1 MKKQLIASL
10 CLGMLASCSG
20 DGPGEDVV
28 KDIYLKRI
36 KNLETSSIK
45 ISSFDIEEETLLKN
59 RSLKD
64 PLDNV
69 RMRYKMSLSLVA
81 SEDCKLNIEEVPS
94 GYESRGLRVVATGP
108 YFQVYNCLSEN
119 NFQKL
124 LAKEK
129 EQLEAKIGKTNH
141 KSCSSFSMACR
152 PRVFTKEE
160 IAKQFETRKAE
171 LLSKYNRTVK
181 KGEEVFSGKQKLV
194 INSGK
199 GGNDTKNWK
208 IEKIA
213 NI

>member
-1 MKKQLIASL
+1 MKKQLVASL
-10 CLGMLASCSG
+10 CLALFSSCSG
-20 DGPGEDVV
+20 DGPDQDVV

-36 KNLETSSIK
+36 KNLETSAIK
-45 ISSFDIEEETLLKN
+45 LSNFEIEEQTLLKN
-59 RSLKD
+59 KSLKD

-81 SEDCKLNIEEVPS
+81 TDDCKLNIEEVPS
-94 GYESRGLRVVATGP
+94 GYENRGLRVVATGP
-108 YFQVYNCLSEN
+108 YYQVYNCLSETE
-119 NFQKL
+119 FSKL

-129 EQLEAKIGKTNH
+129 KQLEAKVGEKDYS
-141 KSCSSFSMACR
+141 SCSSYSMACR
-152 PRVFTKEE
+152 PRVFTEADVSKLYE
-160 IAKQFETRKAE
+160 KRKAE
-171 LLSKYNRTVK
+171 LLSKYNRNIK

-199 GGNDTKNWK
+199 GGNDTKHWK